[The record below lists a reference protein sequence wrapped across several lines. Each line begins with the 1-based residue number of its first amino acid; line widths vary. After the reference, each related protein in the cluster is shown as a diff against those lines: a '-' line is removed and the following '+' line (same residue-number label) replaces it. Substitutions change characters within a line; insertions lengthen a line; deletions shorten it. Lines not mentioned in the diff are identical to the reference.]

1 MKEPRLGEMPVG
13 ETGENPEKVKV
24 EDLGETPI
32 EKIDSTAIP
41 VDIWL
46 KEEMD
51 EEGKPS
57 GFWVLSSNIYMPRK
71 GLSYDGVFKLRS
83 RDPES
88 LRQIIRDKIIP
99 VYQAGISRLEAM
111 INGTEDSLYYWDKP
125 EESRQES
132 QEDLSQ

>member
-1 MKEPRLGEMPVG
+1 MEEPRPGEMPTG
-13 ETGENPEKVKV
+13 ETGENQEKVEV
-24 EDLGETPI
+24 EDLGETSI
-32 EKIDSTAIP
+32 DQIDSTAIP

-57 GFWVLSSNIYMPRK
+57 GFWVLRSNIYIPRK
-71 GLSYDGVFKLRS
+71 SCLSYGGVLKLRS
-83 RDPES
+83 RDPEA

-111 INGTEDSLYYWDKP
+111 VNGKEDHLYYWDKP
-125 EESRQES
+125 EEPKQES
-132 QEDLSQ
+132 